1 MSDEVSAAV
10 AVGCGWATPAFAGA
24 PVAAGLAA
32 AAGCAVGAAA
42 DVAVWSI
49 LRGEFGYG
57 DAYGGRI
64 TGSQRLICEMTLR
77 DGRIVWDWNARAAD
91 DYRKL
96 DPSYGIRPGIDQ
108 IIPPK

>member
-1 MSDEVSAAV
+1 MFLEDTVDQL
-10 AVGCGWATPAFAGA
+10 GHIGA
-24 PVAAGLAA
+24 
-32 AAGCAVGAAA
+32 GAAA

-49 LRGEFGYG
+49 LRGESGYG